1 MSDTLRNV
9 AEYSDD
15 MIAEASLRGGYNF
28 MKPKLAN
35 KAMNDLFNAVN
46 ICGGEQEITNS
57 ILDAVSHEHR
67 TLKQSFMRAIIIP
80 IINHFANAYEQGTYD
95 ARNEATCKLCYELK
109 KVTDKH
115 PLPFI

>member
-1 MSDTLRNV
+1 
-9 AEYSDD
+9 
-15 MIAEASLRGGYNF
+15 
-28 MKPKLAN
+28 
-35 KAMNDLFNAVN
+35 
-46 ICGGEQEITNS
+46 
-57 ILDAVSHEHR
+57 
-67 TLKQSFMRAIIIP
+67 MRAIIIP